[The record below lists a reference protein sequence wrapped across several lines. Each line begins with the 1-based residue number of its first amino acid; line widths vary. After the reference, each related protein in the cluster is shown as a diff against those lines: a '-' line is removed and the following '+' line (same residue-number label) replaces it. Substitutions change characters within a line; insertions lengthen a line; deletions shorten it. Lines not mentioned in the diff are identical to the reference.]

1 MFIWLGMPTLGFI
14 ASLIAMHWYPLT
26 KEKMVEVQTSNK
38 ARREQNAAAYEAEQ
52 ATKENIE
59 VNSAKE

>member
-1 MFIWLGMPTLGFI
+1 
-14 ASLIAMHWYPLT
+14 LT

>member
-1 MFIWLGMPTLGFI
+1 MPTLGFI

-26 KEKMVEVQTSNK
+26 KEKMVEV
-38 ARREQNAAAYEAEQ
+38 RREQNAAAYEAEQ